1 MRVVQSYI
9 LKVLKEIHP
18 DESISKKAMDIMDAF
33 SADMFNRIT
42 LEAAR
47 LCRHTNKQ
55 TMTSREVE
63 TAVRLLLPGEL
74 GKHAL
79 SEGRK
84 AVVQGLS

>member
-55 TMTSREVE
+55 TMTSREVQP
-63 TAVRLLLPGEL
+63 ASLASWLI
-74 GKHAL
+74 
-79 SEGRK
+79 
-84 AVVQGLS
+84 